1 MNQPLASAPAKTA
14 GWDGRSLRQMLADSE
29 AAFAVTGRCFG
40 VERLELKESD
50 PIRFEKLFSR
60 LRGSLV
66 NARETSL
73 NISASPIVK
82 ELGELC
88 FALYGPEGDFITLS
102 TGILVHV
109 HTMSEAITA
118 VVLAPPVPAFAVVDD
133 VDDADGT
140 FNFCP
145 GVIRLSAVMPLAS
158 SSDCSGTPS
167 FSAMPTK

>member
-14 GWDGRSLRQMLADSE
+14 GWDGRSLRQMLANSE

-88 FALYGPEGDFITLS
+88 FALYGPEGDSITLS

-109 HTMSEAITA
+109 HTMSEAI
-118 VVLAPPVPAFAVVDD
+118 FW
-133 VDDADGT
+133 
-140 FNFCP
+140 P
-145 GVIRLSAVMPLAS
+145 GVMRLLVVMPLAS
-158 SSDCSGTPS
+158 SSAWNVTPS
-167 FSAMPTK
+167 FLAMPSR